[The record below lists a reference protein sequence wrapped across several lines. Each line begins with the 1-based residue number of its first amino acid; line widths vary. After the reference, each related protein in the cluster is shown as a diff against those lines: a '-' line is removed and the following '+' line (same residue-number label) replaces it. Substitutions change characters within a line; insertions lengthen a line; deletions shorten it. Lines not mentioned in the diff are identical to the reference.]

1 MLAFN
6 IFFRYTRKEKREI
19 MKRAEKL
26 IEIEALLENLMKS
39 HREGGFLRK
48 KILFFCSLYQNLT
61 ISMIIDK
68 LGIKKT
74 NFALMIS
81 QLQKDG
87 SIIIKQSS
95 IDKRCRLVEVT
106 DKGKNEIE
114 DYVSQIEKALKSSSP
129 DEDKAMDLM
138 LTYLNRIV

>member
-6 IFFRYTRKEKREI
+6 NFFRYTKKEKREV

-26 IEIEALLENLMKS
+26 IEIEALLENLVKS
-39 HREGGFLRK
+39 YREGGFLRK

-81 QLQKDG
+81 ELQKDG
-87 SIIIKQSS
+87 SIIIKQSG

-106 DKGKNEIE
+106 DKGKKEIE

-129 DEDKAMDLM
+129 DEDRAMDLI